1 MSRAKND
8 RGDAWYNASAEN
20 DDVVVSSRVRLAR
33 NLANF
38 PFPENFDE
46 ENALQVQSIVFD
58 SFNHFDDA
66 DAYQTMILS
75 SVPQLGADILRERG
89 LIEENFGTGLVMRI
103 DGVSSCLLNCLD
115 HVRISSFAPGLA
127 CSSAYAASRDIDM
140 QLQEKIQFAAS
151 HEFGYLT
158 ANVCES
164 GSGMKLSLR
173 VHLPSTSFAGKI
185 SELAKVCDKRGFSVR
200 DSFGS
205 GTQFG
210 SSLGGFYQISSVQSV
225 GGNEIDQIA
234 EITSLGKYICEFERK
249 IRAEV
254 ADNKFTEVRD
264 IILRAFAQMRYSLL
278 MPLRESIDLISAIKW
293 GVDLDLICGVE
304 DHELSALLYKVQSGH
319 LGFLLRTSEFN
330 FDDDIVSDDA
340 LKEKRLRSIVMQEAL
355 KKITFP
361 KNPAF

>member
-1 MSRAKND
+1 MSRTQKD
-8 RGDAWYNASAEN
+8 KGDAWYNASAEN
-20 DDVVVSSRVRLAR
+20 DDVIVSSRVRLAR

-46 ENALQVQSIVFD
+46 ECALQVQNIIFD

-66 DAYQTMILS
+66 DTYQTMILS
-75 SVPQLGADILRERG
+75 TVPKLGADILRERG
-89 LIEENFGTGLVMRI
+89 LVEENFGTGLVMRV
-103 DGVSSCLLNCLD
+103 DGVSGCLLNCSD

-127 CSSAYAASRDIDM
+127 CSTAYAFSHNIDM
-140 QLQEKIQFAAS
+140 QLQEKVQFAAS

-158 ANVCES
+158 SNICES

-173 VHLPSTSFAGKI
+173 VHLPSISFAGKI
-185 SELAKVCDKRGFSVR
+185 SELAKVCDERGFSVR

-210 SSLGGFYQISSVQSV
+210 SSLGGFYQISSRQSV
-225 GGNEIDQIA
+225 SGNEIDQLA
-234 EITSLGKYICEFERK
+234 GITSLGKYICEFERK
-249 IRAEV
+249 IRGEV

-264 IILRAFAQMRYSLL
+264 MILRAFAQMRYSLL

-293 GVDLDLICGVE
+293 GVDLGLICGVE
-304 DHELSALLYKVQSGH
+304 DYELSSLLYKVQSGH

-330 FDDDIVSDDA
+330 FDDDIASDDA

-355 KKITFP
+355 KKMTFVE
-361 KNPAF
+361 KLK

>member
-1 MSRAKND
+1 MSRTQKD
-8 RGDAWYNASAEN
+8 KGDAWYNASAEN
-20 DDVVVSSRVRLAR
+20 DDVIVSSRVRLAR

-46 ENALQVQSIVFD
+46 ECALQVQNIIFD

-75 SVPQLGADILRERG
+75 TVPKLGADILRERG
-89 LIEENFGTGLVMRI
+89 LVEENFGTGLVMRV
-103 DGVSSCLLNCLD
+103 DGVSSCLLNCSD

-127 CSSAYAASRDIDM
+127 CSTAYTFSHNIDM
-140 QLQEKIQFAAS
+140 QLQEKVQFAAS

-158 ANVCES
+158 SSICES

-173 VHLPSTSFAGKI
+173 VHLPSISFAGKI
-185 SELAKVCDKRGFSVR
+185 SELAKVCDERGFSVR

-210 SSLGGFYQISSVQSV
+210 SSLGGFYQISSRQSV
-225 GGNEIDQIA
+225 SGNEIDQLA
-234 EITSLGKYICEFERK
+234 GITSLGKYICEFERK
-249 IRAEV
+249 IRGEV

-264 IILRAFAQMRYSLL
+264 MILRAFAQMRYSLL

-293 GVDLDLICGVE
+293 GVDLGLICGVE
-304 DHELSALLYKVQSGH
+304 DYELSSLLYKVQSGH

-330 FDDDIVSDDA
+330 FDDDIASDDA

-355 KKITFP
+355 KKMTFVE
-361 KNPAF
+361 KLK

>member
-1 MSRAKND
+1 MSRTQKD
-8 RGDAWYNASAEN
+8 KGDAWYNASAEN
-20 DDVVVSSRVRLAR
+20 DDVIVSSRVRLAR

-46 ENALQVQSIVFD
+46 ECALQVQNIIFD

-75 SVPQLGADILRERG
+75 TVPKLGTDILRERG
-89 LIEENFGTGLVMRI
+89 LVEENFGTGLVMRV
-103 DGVSSCLLNCLD
+103 DGVSSCLLNCSD

-127 CSSAYAASRDIDM
+127 CSTAYAFSHNIDM
-140 QLQEKIQFAAS
+140 QLQEKVQFAAS

-158 ANVCES
+158 SNICES
-164 GSGMKLSLR
+164 GSGMKLSIR
-173 VHLPSTSFAGKI
+173 AHLPSISFAGKI
-185 SELAKVCDKRGFSVR
+185 SELAKVCDERGFSVR

-210 SSLGGFYQISSVQSV
+210 SSLGGFYQISSRQSV
-225 GGNEIDQIA
+225 SGNEIDQLA
-234 EITSLGKYICEFERK
+234 GITSLGKYICEFERK
-249 IRAEV
+249 TRGEV

-264 IILRAFAQMRYSLL
+264 MILRAFAQMRYSLL

-293 GVDLDLICGVE
+293 GVDLGLICGVE
-304 DHELSALLYKVQSGH
+304 DYELSSLLYKVQSGH

-330 FDDDIVSDDA
+330 FDDDIASDDA

-355 KKITFP
+355 KKMTFVE
-361 KNPAF
+361 KLK

>member
-1 MSRAKND
+1 MSRTQKD
-8 RGDAWYNASAEN
+8 KGDAWYNASAEN
-20 DDVVVSSRVRLAR
+20 DDVIVSSRVRLAR

-46 ENALQVQSIVFD
+46 ECALQVQNIIFD

-66 DAYQTMILS
+66 EAYQTMILS
-75 SVPQLGADILRERG
+75 TVPKLGADILRERG
-89 LIEENFGTGLVMRI
+89 LVEENFGTGLVMRV
-103 DGVSSCLLNCLD
+103 DGVSSCLLNCSD

-127 CSSAYAASRDIDM
+127 CSTAYAFSHNIDM
-140 QLQEKIQFAAS
+140 QLQEKVQFAAS

-158 ANVCES
+158 SNICES

-173 VHLPSTSFAGKI
+173 VHLPSISFAGKI
-185 SELAKVCDKRGFSVR
+185 SELAKICDERGFSVR

-210 SSLGGFYQISSVQSV
+210 SSLGGFYQISSRQSV
-225 GGNEIDQIA
+225 SGNEIDQLA
-234 EITSLGKYICEFERK
+234 GITSLGKYICEFERK
-249 IRAEV
+249 IRGEA

-264 IILRAFAQMRYSLL
+264 MILRAFAQMRYSLL

-293 GVDLDLICGVE
+293 GVDLGLICGVE
-304 DHELSALLYKVQSGH
+304 DYELSSLLYKVQSGH

-330 FDDDIVSDDA
+330 FDDDIASDDA

-355 KKITFP
+355 KKMTFVE
-361 KNPAF
+361 KLK

>member
-1 MSRAKND
+1 MSRTQKD
-8 RGDAWYNASAEN
+8 KGDAWYNASAEN
-20 DDVVVSSRVRLAR
+20 DDVIVSSRVRLAR

-46 ENALQVQSIVFD
+46 ECALQVQNIIFD

-75 SVPQLGADILRERG
+75 TVPKLGADILRERG
-89 LIEENFGTGLVMRI
+89 LVEENFGTGLVMRV
-103 DGVSSCLLNCLD
+103 DGVSSCLLNCSD

-127 CSSAYAASRDIDM
+127 CSTAYAFSHNIDM
-140 QLQEKIQFAAS
+140 QLQEKVQFAAS

-158 ANVCES
+158 SNICES

-173 VHLPSTSFAGKI
+173 VHLPSISFAGKI
-185 SELAKVCDKRGFSVR
+185 SELAKVCDERGYSVR

-210 SSLGGFYQISSVQSV
+210 SSLGGFYQISSRQSV
-225 GGNEIDQIA
+225 SGNEIDQLA
-234 EITSLGKYICEFERK
+234 GITSLGKYICEFERK
-249 IRAEV
+249 IRGEV

-264 IILRAFAQMRYSLL
+264 MILRAFAQMRYSLL
-278 MPLRESIDLISAIKW
+278 MPSRESIDLISAIKW
-293 GVDLDLICGVE
+293 GVDLGLICGVE
-304 DHELSALLYKVQSGH
+304 DYELSSLLYKVQGGH

-330 FDDDIVSDDA
+330 FDDDIASDDA

-355 KKITFP
+355 KKMTFVE
-361 KNPAF
+361 KLK

>member
-1 MSRAKND
+1 MSRTQKD
-8 RGDAWYNASAEN
+8 KGDAWYNASAEN
-20 DDVVVSSRVRLAR
+20 DDVIVSSRVRLAR

-46 ENALQVQSIVFD
+46 ECALQVQNIIFD

-75 SVPQLGADILRERG
+75 TVPKLGADILRERG
-89 LIEENFGTGLVMRI
+89 LVEENFGTGLVMRV
-103 DGVSSCLLNCLD
+103 DGVSSCLLNCSD

-127 CSSAYAASRDIDM
+127 CSTAYAFSHNIDM
-140 QLQEKIQFAAS
+140 QLQEKVQFAAS

-158 ANVCES
+158 SNICES
-164 GSGMKLSLR
+164 GSGMKLSIR
-173 VHLPSTSFAGKI
+173 AHLPSISFAGKI
-185 SELAKVCDKRGFSVR
+185 SELAKVCDERGFSVR

-210 SSLGGFYQISSVQSV
+210 SSLGGFYQISSRQSV
-225 GGNEIDQIA
+225 SGNEIDQLA
-234 EITSLGKYICEFERK
+234 GITSLGKYICEFERK
-249 IRAEV
+249 IRGEV

-264 IILRAFAQMRYSLL
+264 MILRAFAQMRYSLL

-293 GVDLDLICGVE
+293 GVDLGLICGVE
-304 DHELSALLYKVQSGH
+304 DYELSSLLYKVQSGH

-330 FDDDIVSDDA
+330 FDDDIASDDA

-355 KKITFP
+355 KKMTFVE
-361 KNPAF
+361 KLK

>member
-1 MSRAKND
+1 MNRTQKD
-8 RGDAWYNASAEN
+8 KGDAWYNASAEN
-20 DDVVVSSRVRLAR
+20 DDVIVSSRVRLAR

-46 ENALQVQSIVFD
+46 ECALQVQNIIFD

-75 SVPQLGADILRERG
+75 TVPKLGADILRERG
-89 LIEENFGTGLVMRI
+89 LVEENFGTGLVMRV
-103 DGVSSCLLNCLD
+103 DGVSSCLLNCSD

-127 CSSAYAASRDIDM
+127 CSTAYAFSHNIDM
-140 QLQEKIQFAAS
+140 QLQEKVQFAAS

-158 ANVCES
+158 SNICES

-173 VHLPSTSFAGKI
+173 VHLPSISFAGKI
-185 SELAKVCDKRGFSVR
+185 SELAKACDERGYSVR

-210 SSLGGFYQISSVQSV
+210 SSLGGFYQISSRQSV
-225 GGNEIDQIA
+225 SGNEIDQLA
-234 EITSLGKYICEFERK
+234 GITSLGKYICEFERK
-249 IRAEV
+249 IRGEV

-264 IILRAFAQMRYSLL
+264 MILRAFAQMRYSLL

-293 GVDLDLICGVE
+293 GVDLGLICGVE
-304 DHELSALLYKVQSGH
+304 DYEPSSLLYKVQSGH

-330 FDDDIVSDDA
+330 FDDDIASDDA

-355 KKITFP
+355 KKMTFVE
-361 KNPAF
+361 KLK

>member
-1 MSRAKND
+1 MSRTQKD
-8 RGDAWYNASAEN
+8 KGDAWYNASAEN
-20 DDVVVSSRVRLAR
+20 DDVIVSSRVRLAR

-46 ENALQVQSIVFD
+46 ECALQVQNIIFD

-66 DAYQTMILS
+66 EAYQTMILS
-75 SVPQLGADILRERG
+75 TVPKLGADILRERG
-89 LIEENFGTGLVMRI
+89 LVEENFGTGLVMRV
-103 DGVSSCLLNCLD
+103 DGVSSCLLNCSD

-127 CSSAYAASRDIDM
+127 CSTAYAFSHNIDM
-140 QLQEKIQFAAS
+140 QLQEKVQFAAS

-158 ANVCES
+158 SNICES

-173 VHLPSTSFAGKI
+173 VHLPSISFAGKI
-185 SELAKVCDKRGFSVR
+185 SELTKVCDERGFSAR

-210 SSLGGFYQISSVQSV
+210 SSLGGFYQISSRQSV
-225 GGNEIDQIA
+225 SGNEIDQLA
-234 EITSLGKYICEFERK
+234 GITSLGKYICEFERK
-249 IRAEV
+249 IRGEV

-264 IILRAFAQMRYSLL
+264 MILRAFAQMRYSLL

-293 GVDLDLICGVE
+293 GVDLGLICGVE
-304 DHELSALLYKVQSGH
+304 DYELSSLLYKVQSGH

-330 FDDDIVSDDA
+330 FDDDIASDDA
-340 LKEKRLRSIVMQEAL
+340 LKEKRLRSIVIQEAL
-355 KKITFP
+355 KKMTFVE
-361 KNPAF
+361 KLK

>member
-1 MSRAKND
+1 MNRTQKD
-8 RGDAWYNASAEN
+8 KGDAWYNASAEN
-20 DDVVVSSRVRLAR
+20 DDVIVSSRVRLAR

-46 ENALQVQSIVFD
+46 ECALQVQNIIFD

-75 SVPQLGADILRERG
+75 TVPKLGADILRERG
-89 LIEENFGTGLVMRI
+89 LVEENFGTGLVMRV
-103 DGVSSCLLNCLD
+103 DGVSSCLLNCSD

-127 CSSAYAASRDIDM
+127 CSTAYAFSHNIDI
-140 QLQEKIQFAAS
+140 QLQEKVQFAAS

-158 ANVCES
+158 SNICES

-173 VHLPSTSFAGKI
+173 VHLPSISFAGKI
-185 SELAKVCDKRGFSVR
+185 SELAKACDERGYSVR

-210 SSLGGFYQISSVQSV
+210 SSLGGFYQISSRQSV
-225 GGNEIDQIA
+225 SGNEIDQLA
-234 EITSLGKYICEFERK
+234 GITSLGKYICEFERK
-249 IRAEV
+249 IRGEV

-264 IILRAFAQMRYSLL
+264 MILRAFAQMRYSLL

-293 GVDLDLICGVE
+293 GVDLGLICGVE
-304 DHELSALLYKVQSGH
+304 DYEPSSLLYKVQSGH

-330 FDDDIVSDDA
+330 FDDDIASDDA

-355 KKITFP
+355 KKMTFVE
-361 KNPAF
+361 KLK

>member
-1 MSRAKND
+1 MSRTQKD
-8 RGDAWYNASAEN
+8 KGDAWYNASAEN
-20 DDVVVSSRVRLAR
+20 DDVIVSSRVRLAR

-46 ENALQVQSIVFD
+46 ECALQVQNIIFD

-75 SVPQLGADILRERG
+75 TVPKLGADILRERG
-89 LIEENFGTGLVMRI
+89 LVEENFGTGLVMRV
-103 DGVSSCLLNCLD
+103 DGVSSCLLNCSD

-127 CSSAYAASRDIDM
+127 CSTAYAFSHNIDM
-140 QLQEKIQFAAS
+140 QLQEKVQFAAS

-158 ANVCES
+158 SSICES

-173 VHLPSTSFAGKI
+173 VHLPSISFAGKI
-185 SELAKVCDKRGFSVR
+185 PELAKVCDERGFSVR

-210 SSLGGFYQISSVQSV
+210 SSLGGFYQISSRQSV
-225 GGNEIDQIA
+225 SGNEIDQLA
-234 EITSLGKYICEFERK
+234 GITSLGKYICEFERK
-249 IRAEV
+249 IRGEV

-264 IILRAFAQMRYSLL
+264 MILRAFAQMRYSLL

-293 GVDLDLICGVE
+293 GVDLGLICGVE
-304 DHELSALLYKVQSGH
+304 DYELSSLLYKVQSGH

-330 FDDDIVSDDA
+330 FDDDIASDDA

-355 KKITFP
+355 KKMTFVE
-361 KNPAF
+361 KLK